1 MTYSIPIRDMAWSKV
16 FRLMEFDK
24 KTLQIEDYSVNQN
37 SLEQV
42 VLTLFK
48 DQKTRQNVEFDD

>member
-1 MTYSIPIRDMAWSKV
+1 MAWSKV